1 MRDRDLRPGFKN
13 PGVIA
18 FMKEAVEKIVSALAD
33 EKEAVE
39 VNDYEDG
46 NTTVIEVRVAESDMG
61 RLIGR
66 QGRTVKAIRSL
77 LFFAGQ
83 KHRRRYNLQIL
94 ED

>member
-1 MRDRDLRPGFKN
+1 
-13 PGVIA
+13 
-18 FMKEAVEKIVSALAD
+18 MKEAIEKIVFALAD
-33 EKEAVE
+33 DKDAVE
-39 VNDYEDG
+39 ISEFSEG
-46 NTTVIEVRVAESDMG
+46 NTTTIEVRVAENDMG

-83 KHRRRYNLQIL
+83 KMKKRFNLQIV

>member
-1 MRDRDLRPGFKN
+1 
-13 PGVIA
+13 
-18 FMKEAVEKIVSALAD
+18 MKEAIESIVIALVD
-33 EKEAVE
+33 EKKAVE
-39 VNDYEDG
+39 VIDYEDG
-46 NTTVIEVRVAESDMG
+46 GSTVIEVRVAESDMG

-83 KHRRRYNLQIL
+83 KHKRRYNLQIV